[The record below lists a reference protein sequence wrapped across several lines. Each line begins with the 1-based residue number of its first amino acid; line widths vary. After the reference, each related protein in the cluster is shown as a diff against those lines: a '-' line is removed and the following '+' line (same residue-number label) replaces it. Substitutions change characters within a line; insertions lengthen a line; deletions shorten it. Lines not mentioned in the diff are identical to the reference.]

1 MDKNLKLNVI
11 GITGSSGFIGKN
23 LSLYLKSKGYNVI
36 PLKREINSEEL
47 QKCNIIINLA
57 GTTINKRWSKNYKN
71 KILQS
76 RVDTTKKITTYI
88 KNHNNISLLINASAV
103 GIYSA
108 ENTSPNDEYNNVPGN
123 DFLATVCKEWEKEAL
138 SVKDICRVAIIR
150 LGVVM
155 STEGGAFTKMI
166 LPTKFGISTIL
177 GKGDQ
182 IISWVS
188 LEDLLRAI
196 EHIIESNLKE
206 VINICAPSSIT
217 NRELT
222 NIIAKHYNSLFTIR
236 IPSFILKLIMGESSS
251 VVLKGQHVI
260 PKKLKEDNFQFN
272 NNFFTLLF

>member
-1 MDKNLKLNVI
+1 MDTKLQSKVI

-23 LSLYLKSKGYNVI
+23 LTIYLKSRGFNVI
-36 PLKREINSEEL
+36 PLNREISHIIL
-47 QKCNIIINLA
+47 QKCNIVINLA
-57 GTTINKRWSKNYKN
+57 GTTINKRWSKNYKK

-76 RVDTTKKITTYI
+76 RVNTTKKITTYI

-108 ENTSPNDEYNNVPGN
+108 ESTTPNHEYNNVLGN

-155 STEGGAFTKMI
+155 STEGGAFTKMA
-166 LPTKFGISTIL
+166 LPSKFGVSTIL

-182 IISWVS
+182 IISWVA

-206 VINICAPSSIT
+206 IINICAPNSIT
-217 NRELT
+217 NKELT

-260 PKKLKEDNFQFN
+260 PKKLKEDNFQFK